1 VPARRGATL
10 GAVLAA
16 LVAAACGGHAIQ
28 GAGSASGAPG
38 EVPAPP
44 RPAVCDEV
52 PAGGALTAWLAAA
65 PTGAAACLGAG
76 VHPGPLRVGAG
87 VILWGPREAVIRSSG
102 EGTTVRLAAGAA
114 LLGVSVDGSG
124 GRFDQLDAAVHV
136 EGAGTRVEGVQ
147 VRNAIHGILVEKAQG
162 VRVRGNVVY
171 GDRGQSLGLRGDPIR
186 LWETRDSVVEDNR
199 VQDGRDVVVWYSGGN
214 RLRRNQV
221 TGGRYGTHL
230 MYSHGNHIEENRYQ
244 DNVVGIFLM
253 YSRDAEV
260 RGNLLAG
267 SSGSAGIG
275 LGLKEAGNV
284 RAAGNLLLHDTVG
297 VYLDTSPLDPAD
309 HNVFE
314 DNTFLFCE
322 VGVVMHGSE
331 RRNLFR
337 DNDFRELQGLAR
349 VEGRSDPRG
358 VTWTANHFDEYAGYD
373 LDADGFGDV
382 PYEFRSIDSLL
393 AGTHPELAF
402 FRGTPALLLAE
413 AITRIVPL
421 FEPRALAVDPRPR
434 MRARSRSDAH

>member
-1 VPARRGATL
+1 MPARRGATL

-16 LVAAACGGHAIQ
+16 LAAAACGGGILAD
-28 GAGSASGAPG
+28 PG
-38 EVPAPP
+38 RAFGEPAEAEAPP
-44 RPAVCDEV
+44 RPAACDEV
-52 PAGGALTAWLAAA
+52 APGGLGGWLAVAA
-65 PTGAAACLGAG
+65 PGAAACLAPGL
-76 VHPGPLRVGAG
+76 HPGPVRVAAG
-87 VILWGPREAVIRSSG
+87 ITLWGPREAVIRSSG
-102 EGTTVRLAAGAA
+102 EGTTVRLAGGAA

-136 EGAGTRVEGVQ
+136 EGKGTRVEGVS
-147 VRNAIHGILVEKAQG
+147 VRNAIHGILVEKAEG
-162 VRVRGNVVY
+162 VLVRGNVVY
-171 GDRGQSLGLRGDPIR
+171 GDRGQSLGLRGDGIR

-199 VQDGRDVVVWYSGGN
+199 VHDGRDLVVWYSGGN
-214 RLRRNQV
+214 RLRRNHV

-244 DNVVGIFLM
+244 ENVVGIFLM
-253 YSRDAEV
+253 YSRDVEV

-284 RAAGNLLLHDTVG
+284 RATGNLLLHDTTG
-297 VYLDTSPLDPAD
+297 VYLDTSPLDPED

-314 DNTFLFCE
+314 ENTVLFCE

-337 DNDFRELQGLAR
+337 RNDFRELQSLAR

-358 VTWTANHFDEYAGYD
+358 VTWSENHFDEYAGYD
-373 LDADGFGDV
+373 LDRDGFGDV

-402 FRGTPALLLAE
+402 FRGTPALNLAE

-421 FEPRALAVDPRPR
+421 FQPQAVAKDPRPR
-434 MRARSRSDAH
+434 MHARQAPDAH

>member
-1 VPARRGATL
+1 
-10 GAVLAA
+10 
-16 LVAAACGGHAIQ
+16 
-28 GAGSASGAPG
+28 
-38 EVPAPP
+38 
-44 RPAVCDEV
+44 
-52 PAGGALTAWLAAA
+52 
-65 PTGAAACLGAG
+65 
-76 VHPGPLRVGAG
+76 
-87 VILWGPREAVIRSSG
+87 VIRSSG
-102 EGTTVRLAAGAA
+102 EGTTVRLAGGAA

-147 VRNAIHGILVEKAQG
+147 IRNAIHGILVEKAQG
-162 VRVRGNVVY
+162 VRVRGNVVH
-171 GDRGQSLGLRGDPIR
+171 GDRGQSLGLRGDGIR

-199 VQDGRDVVVWYSGGN
+199 VHDGRDLVVWYSGGN

-253 YSRDAEV
+253 YSRDVLV

-284 RAAGNLLLHDTVG
+284 RATGNLLLHDTTG

-314 DNTFLFCE
+314 DNTLLFCE

-337 DNDFRELQGLAR
+337 NNDFREFQSLAR

-358 VTWTANHFDEYAGYD
+358 VTWSENHFDEYAGYD

-402 FRGTPALLLAE
+402 FRGAPALLLAE

-434 MRARSRSDAH
+434 MRARARSDAH